1 MDSPVVQVI
10 EVSKS
15 FRTTRAVDGISLE
28 VKNEE
33 ILALLGPNGAGKST
47 LVRMMIGMILPDQGV
62 IQWYDKSGNPSPIDI
77 SAIGYLPEERGLY
90 ADQNVSRI
98 LEYFGQLHGL
108 TKLQARQ
115 SAQEWAEKLDIA
127 KYLPSKLSTLSK
139 GNQQKVQ
146 IAATVLHRPMI
157 VFLDEPFSGLD
168 PINQEMMVDV
178 IRSLRSQGTT
188 IVLSGHQLE
197 LLERMADRLLLLHH
211 GKRVLS
217 GTIPEI
223 KSSSYSGYALRIRF
237 AKPISRTLLE
247 SWKDDPELLAV
258 NLMQENYLEIVLKRP
273 TDKLRWLE
281 RAFELAEVIDF
292 RGGYLSL
299 REIYLRAIPSN
310 DRQLQY
316 PSDSFGS
323 SDGVT
328 ANNL

>member
-1 MDSPVVQVI
+1 
-10 EVSKS
+10 
-15 FRTTRAVDGISLE
+15 
-28 VKNEE
+28 
-33 ILALLGPNGAGKST
+33 
-47 LVRMMIGMILPDQGV
+47 
-62 IQWYDKSGNPSPIDI
+62 
-77 SAIGYLPEERGLY
+77 
-90 ADQNVSRI
+90 
-98 LEYFGQLHGL
+98 
-108 TKLQARQ
+108 
-115 SAQEWAEKLDIA
+115 
-127 KYLPSKLSTLSK
+127 
-139 GNQQKVQ
+139 
-146 IAATVLHRPMI
+146 
-157 VFLDEPFSGLD
+157 
-168 PINQEMMVDV
+168 
-178 IRSLRSQGTT
+178 
-188 IVLSGHQLE
+188 
-197 LLERMADRLLLLHH
+197 MADRLLLLHH

-258 NLMQENYLEIVLKRP
+258 NLMEENYLEIVLKRP